1 MSVSFPSPL
10 VSSLDPFAGLLF
22 LHLQCDSQL
31 ASLVYDLA
39 VFYNRKS
46 KSRYLFPEVKQAL
59 YFTLL

>member
-31 ASLVYDLA
+31 TSLVYDL
-39 VFYNRKS
+39 VGFYNRKP
-46 KSRYLFPEVKQAL
+46 KGRYLFPEVKQAL
-59 YFTLL
+59 CFTLL